1 MFTVCAVNYSI
12 KAVLN
17 CAIYTR
23 LNVSFFFLKNINE
36 TTVRD
41 LMLHLIYVMFSF
53 SSFFFF
59 KKAYYS
65 ISYQALNVFSML
77 SSFSNVLFIVLF
89 LSLFPDLSW
98 YYPIRHQTSQE
109 DEVQDSVLLACAAH
123 AL

>member
-1 MFTVCAVNYSI
+1 MFTVCTVNYSI

-17 CAIYTR
+17 CAIYTK
-23 LNVSFFFLKNINE
+23 LNVSFFILKNINKI
-36 TTVRD
+36 RD

-77 SSFSNVLFIVLF
+77 SSLSNVLFIVLF

>member
-53 SSFFFF
+53 SSFFFQ
-59 KKAYYS
+59 K
-65 ISYQALNVFSML
+65 
-77 SSFSNVLFIVLF
+77 
-89 LSLFPDLSW
+89 SLL
-98 YYPIRHQTSQE
+98 
-109 DEVQDSVLLACAAH
+109 
-123 AL
+123 